1 MELVGGLHWVED
13 PETSSL
19 LDQTTTTPNPLTSFG
34 VSLLSDIA
42 AGVSSLFLFRN
53 PLSLCLRTQSPF
65 VFINLSSPFAVVG
78 RLRNIIATT
87 DFFYPPHDLL
97 EAPDGFHNGCIFVL

>member
-19 LDQTTTTPNPLTSFG
+19 LDQSTTTPNSLTSFG

-42 AGVSSLFLFRN
+42 AGVSFCFCLETPFSLSADST
-53 PLSLCLRTQSPF
+53 PS

-78 RLRNIIATT
+78 RLRNIATT
-87 DFFYPPHDLL
+87 DFFYPPHW
-97 EAPDGFHNGCIFVL
+97 